1 MHIRTPRG
9 VGFYRLPPRSTRGGG
24 VELNESHP
32 RRRLLRLANPNI
44 RSTSDIRFL
53 LLGQACLEVIVVVSD
68 HVGERRK
75 SSVVLKAT
83 LVDFRALLWMAARSC
98 SISPS
103 PLWREMDEGGTA
115 RITRLPA
122 RCPRGCGAC
131 HRRNR

>member
-44 RSTSDIRFL
+44 RSTSDTRFL

-75 SSVVLKAT
+75 SSVVVKAT
-83 LVDFRALLWMAARSC
+83 LVDFRALCGWRLARREHETLF
-98 SISPS
+98 PS
-103 PLWREMDEGGTA
+103 
-115 RITRLPA
+115 
-122 RCPRGCGAC
+122 
-131 HRRNR
+131 